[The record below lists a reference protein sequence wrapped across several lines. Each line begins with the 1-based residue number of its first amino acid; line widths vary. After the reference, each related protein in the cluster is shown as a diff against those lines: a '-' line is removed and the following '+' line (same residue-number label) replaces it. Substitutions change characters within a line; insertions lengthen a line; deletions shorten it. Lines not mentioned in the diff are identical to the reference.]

1 MRDFQMDL
9 VTFDLKD
16 GAKPYH
22 GKVFQIPQAH
32 KAVFKKEVDCLV
44 GLGVLKEQP

>member
-1 MRDFQMDL
+1 MDQ

-16 GAKPYH
+16 GAKPH
-22 GKVFQIPQAH
+22 HEKMFPIPHVHKV
-32 KAVFKKEVDCLV
+32 VFKKEVDCLV